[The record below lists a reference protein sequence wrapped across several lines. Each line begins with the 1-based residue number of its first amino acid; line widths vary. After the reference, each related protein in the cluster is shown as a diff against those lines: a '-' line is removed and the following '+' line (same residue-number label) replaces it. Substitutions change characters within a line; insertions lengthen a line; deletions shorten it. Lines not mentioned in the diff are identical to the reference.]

1 MAYNP
6 RYKYDASGKLEGRIE
21 SYEDAA
27 AKSQLYVMLIKL
39 VARLSPAILA
49 SVAAGRFLI
58 GRGANSLVSF
68 TVGLLIFATLYK
80 LQKQYP
86 VIQLINDCIV
96 WVATYVIVA
105 IVIFAFSGRSLVW
118 ALGGSTLLTA
128 LFLWKT
134 LKHPGIP
141 LIQSILKAF
150 GVEGDIRL

>member
-27 AKSQLYVMLIKL
+27 AKSQFYVMLIKL

-49 SVAAGRFLI
+49 SVAAGRYLI
-58 GRGANSLVSF
+58 GKGVNSFASF
-68 TVGLLIFATLYK
+68 TVGLLIFAALYW
-80 LQKQYP
+80 LQKRYP

-96 WVATYVIVA
+96 WVATYVIIA
-105 IVIFAFSGRSLVW
+105 IVIFAFSGRNLVW
-118 ALGGSTLLTA
+118 ALGGSALLTA
-128 LFLWKT
+128 LLLWKT
-134 LKHPGIP
+134 LKHPGVP
-141 LIQSILKAF
+141 LIQSILKEL

>member
-21 SYEDAA
+21 SYDDAA
-27 AKSQLYVMLIKL
+27 AKSQLYVMLIKIF
-39 VARLSPAILA
+39 ARLSPAILA
-49 SVAAGRFLI
+49 SVAAGKILMNK
-58 GRGANSLVSF
+58 GANSFASF
-68 TVGLLIFATLYK
+68 IVGLLTFATLFW
-80 LQKQYP
+80 LQKRYP
-86 VIQLINDCIV
+86 VIQFINDCIV
-96 WVATYVIVA
+96 WVATYVIIA

-134 LKHPGIP
+134 LKHPGVP
-141 LIQSILKAF
+141 LIQSILKAL

>member
-39 VARLSPAILA
+39 VARLSPAFLA

-68 TVGLLIFATLYK
+68 TVGLLIFATLYR
-80 LQKQYP
+80 LQKRYP
-86 VIQLINDCIV
+86 V
-96 WVATYVIVA
+96 
-105 IVIFAFSGRSLVW
+105 SS
-118 ALGGSTLLTA
+118 
-128 LFLWKT
+128 
-134 LKHPGIP
+134 
-141 LIQSILKAF
+141 
-150 GVEGDIRL
+150 